1 MTFVGYYEFSFRG
14 SDRIGL
20 FLTSLQEEV
29 YSVKFFQLLDQ
40 EESTVRLGEQHI
52 KYLPIVILDKRQ
64 TFHVSF
70 EECLNKKSVY
80 IVNRRHFCG
89 DGGCIAKF
97 REGQEGIYGISK
109 QFLPETMTVCDIEVR
124 RLIILI

>member
-1 MTFVGYYEFSFRG
+1 MTFVGYYEFSYRG

-20 FLTSLQEEV
+20 FSTSLLEEV
-29 YSVKFFQLLDQ
+29 YSVEFFQLLDQ
-40 EESTVRLGEQHI
+40 EESIVRLGEQHI
-52 KYLPIVILDKRQ
+52 RYLPIVILDKRQ
-64 TFHVSF
+64 TFDVSF

-80 IVNRRHFCG
+80 IVNRRHFCE

-109 QFLPETMTVCDIEVR
+109 QFLPEISTVYDIQVR
-124 RLIILI
+124 RLIIIV

>member
-1 MTFVGYYEFSFRG
+1 MTFVGYYEFSYRG

-20 FLTSLQEEV
+20 FSTSLLEEV
-29 YSVKFFQLLDQ
+29 YSVEFFKLLNQ
-40 EESTVRLGEQHI
+40 EESIVRLGEQHI
-52 KYLPIVILDKRQ
+52 RYLPIVILDKRQ

-89 DGGCIAKF
+89 GGGCIAKF

-109 QFLPETMTVCDIEVR
+109 QFLPEISTVCDIQVR
-124 RLIILI
+124 RLIIIV